1 MSKFHLL
8 GTVVNI
14 PPCNVS
20 LFLEHNLDET
30 SEFYLSLLNSPVAQ
44 VFYFHQ
50 RYSKLLAQE
59 AALLHLQ

>member
-1 MSKFHLL
+1 MSKFHPL

-20 LFLEHNLDET
+20 LFLEHDLDLIL
-30 SEFYLSLLNSPVAQ
+30 EFYRSLLNSPVAQ

-50 RYSKLLAQE
+50 RYLKLLAQE